1 MISFS
6 KIHGNGNDF
15 ILIDEYDREV
25 IPEEEKK
32 EFSRKVCDRHFGI
45 GGDGVLFLS
54 KSNIPD
60 LKIKMRI
67 FNSDGSEAEMCGNGI
82 RCLVRYVIEARYLD
96 TSPIYVET
104 LAGIK
109 ETYFQH
115 AQKSSIFGMS
125 ARIEDSWDATPK
137 AYAPRRSR
145 QHEEDGLIIGVKMGV
160 PRFEIMN
167 EEIEGYRLSSVDTGV
182 PHAVIFIED
191 LNLNIKEVAPRI
203 RYADIFSKGCNVN
216 FAEILGKNRIRMRT
230 YERGVEDETL
240 CCGTGAV
247 AVAAVARRL
256 GKAGDTIEIM
266 TKGGKLR
273 ISFDGEE
280 AFMEGG
286 AFRVFDG
293 FIVDQR

>member
-54 KSNIPD
+54 KSKIPD

-104 LAGIK
+104 LVGIK
-109 ETYFQH
+109 ETYF
-115 AQKSSIFGMS
+115 
-125 ARIEDSWDATPK
+125 
-137 AYAPRRSR
+137 

-182 PHAVIFIED
+182 PHAVIFVED
-191 LNLNIKEVAPRI
+191 LNLNIKEVAPKI
-203 RYADIFSKGCNVN
+203 RYADIFPKGCNVN

-256 GKAGDTIEIM
+256 CKAGDEVEII

-280 AFMEGG
+280 ACMEGR

>member
-54 KSNIPD
+54 KSKIPD

-109 ETYFQH
+109 ETYFRH
-115 AQKSSIFGMS
+115 AQKSSIFGM
-125 ARIEDSWDATPK
+125 
-137 AYAPRRSR
+137 PRRSR

-182 PHAVIFIED
+182 PHAVIFVED
-191 LNLNIKEVAPRI
+191 LNLNIKEVAPKI
-203 RYADIFSKGCNVN
+203 RYADIFPKGCNVN

-256 GKAGDTIEIM
+256 CKAGDEVEIM

-280 AFMEGG
+280 ACMEGR